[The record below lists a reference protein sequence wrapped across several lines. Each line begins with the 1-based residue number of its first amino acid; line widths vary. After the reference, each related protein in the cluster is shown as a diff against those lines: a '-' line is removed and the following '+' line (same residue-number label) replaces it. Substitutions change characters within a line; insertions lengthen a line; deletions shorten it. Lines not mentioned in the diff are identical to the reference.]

1 MGTVMKGAEVA
12 KEMKETLIR
21 EANELKEKGID
32 PAWLS
37 YALEPEALIC
47 LMKEARKKEWSLRA
61 LRAKL

>member
-32 PAWLS
+32 PCLAIIRVGARSADLS
-37 YALEPEALIC
+37 YERGA
-47 LMKEARKKEWSLRA
+47 KKEWSLRA
-61 LRAKL
+61 LRVKL